1 MAERMDDIGFGGLK
15 LIQEPEEFC
24 YGVDAVILADFAAKY
39 ASGKPK
45 SIVDLGT
52 GTGIIPL
59 ILSYKTQAELIAGV
73 ELQQA
78 SYERACRNAERNRLQ
93 ERIHFFHSDVKEAAV
108 GKLAFLKGS
117 ADVVTT
123 NPPYMPSLG
132 GLTNAN
138 SAKAIARHETSAGLE
153 DFFACAAALLKP
165 RGDLFMVHR
174 PSRLADICCF
184 ARQYGLEPK
193 RLCFVSPNVK
203 KAPNIILV
211 HCVKGGGREL
221 RLLDPL
227 YVYREDGSYTEELRS
242 CYL

>member
-59 ILSYKTQAELIAGV
+59 ILSHKTQADLIAGV

-78 SYERACRNAERNRLQ
+78 SYERACRNAEMNKLQ
-93 ERIHFFHSDVKEAAV
+93 ERIHFFHSDVKEAAY

-132 GLTNAN
+132 GLTNAEQRKGDC
-138 SAKAIARHETSAGLE
+138 KA
-153 DFFACAAALLKP
+153 
-165 RGDLFMVHR
+165 
-174 PSRLADICCF
+174 
-184 ARQYGLEPK
+184 
-193 RLCFVSPNVK
+193 
-203 KAPNIILV
+203 
-211 HCVKGGGREL
+211 
-221 RLLDPL
+221 
-227 YVYREDGSYTEELRS
+227 
-242 CYL
+242 